1 MAKRY
6 KRDGTIKP
14 NGSTVV
20 TNPGDNA
27 RYIEHT
33 LRLATL
39 QVVDMNDPNQV
50 RDRIVD
56 YLSICAE
63 EDIKPSVP
71 GLALAFDLSRTQLN
85 RLLYGDL
92 RSQCRNKDCISLIQ
106 KAYNM
111 LDLQMNNYMTDGK
124 VNPVAGIFLMKN
136 HFNYADKQEV
146 SVSNDLQLGTETTA
160 KQLEDKYLQSMG
172 QIIDTD
178 VKDVTEKFSQKDKN

>member
-1 MAKRY
+1 
-6 KRDGTIKP
+6 
-14 NGSTVV
+14 
-20 TNPGDNA
+20 
-27 RYIEHT
+27 
-33 LRLATL
+33 
-39 QVVDMNDPNQV
+39 
-50 RDRIVD
+50 
-56 YLSICAE
+56 
-63 EDIKPSVP
+63 
-71 GLALAFDLSRTQLN
+71 
-85 RLLYGDL
+85 
-92 RSQCRNKDCISLIQ
+92 
-106 KAYNM
+106 M